1 MTGESERWDDEGKV
15 AWYLDR
21 VYQMRREF
29 LRAGDELLVD
39 LLPAAPESVLDL
51 GCGDGRLTDLVMV
64 ARPSLRRVVALDV
77 SPPMLERARE
87 RFAADP
93 RVEVVEHDL
102 DHPLT
107 GVTGPGRFDA
117 VVSGFAIHHVGDE
130 RKRALYGEV
139 ARLLQPGG
147 VFVNLE
153 VVQSATPELHA
164 RFLAAI
170 DRDHDDPEDQL
181 APVEPQ
187 LAWLRAAGLE
197 QVDCLWRWRGVAL
210 LAGVV
215 PAG

>member
-1 MTGESERWDDEGKV
+1 MAGAEPGRWDDEAKV

-21 VYQMRREF
+21 VYREGRREF

-39 LLPAAPESVLDL
+39 LLPPAPEVALDL
-51 GCGDGRLTDLVMV
+51 GCGDGRLADLIMV

-77 SPPMLERARE
+77 SPPMLARARE
-87 RFAADP
+87 RFADDP

-102 DHPLT
+102 AEPLEDL
-107 GVTGPGRFDA
+107 GRFDA
-117 VVSGFAIHHVGDE
+117 VVAGFAIHHVTDE
-130 RKRALYGEV
+130 RKQALYGEV
-139 ARLLQPGG
+139 ARLLRPGG

-164 RFLAAI
+164 QFLAAV
-170 DRDHDDPEDQL
+170 DRDHDDPEDKL

-210 LAGVV
+210 LAGVA
-215 PAG
+215 PGA